1 MRRALALV
9 IPALILGLASPAW
22 ADKDKDKG
30 NKHGHGPG
38 NGAKGGGQPV
48 IVQPVRF
55 VIPDRDR
62 AYVYRYY
69 RTEFVSVG
77 RCPPGLAK
85 KGNGCLPPGQAARP
99 PKVWAVGQ
107 PLPPAIVYDPVP
119 APVVQ
124 QLEPVPPGYGYV
136 RVDNDVL
143 LMDMTN
149 RVVADVIG
157 DLYDPYDPE

>member
-9 IPALILGLASPAW
+9 IPALVLGFASSAW
-22 ADKDKDKG
+22 AEKDKDKG
-30 NKHGHGPG
+30 NKHGHGP
-38 NGAKGGGQPV
+38 KGGQAV

-62 AYVYRYY
+62 LLVYSYY

-99 PKVWAVGQ
+99 TKVWVVGQ

-119 APVVQ
+119 APVLQ

-149 RVVADVIG
+149 RMVADVIG
-157 DLYDPYDPE
+157 DLYDPYDPD